1 MIWAVPESETSGSLA
16 QEEEGS
22 AVLGNVS
29 DTSTW
34 VDFPLAEGA
43 KLSLD
48 DHRNIMIKIYQLNN
62 QKINNPSPPLLL
74 SSPFPLQLSTLPSLS
89 FDLIF
94 IIINNQSWILIQFY
108 KIPSYF
114 PRRSKP
120 KNHLFLKS
128 TIRRDQVHHLPVI
141 LNWWYL

>member
-1 MIWAVPESETSGSLA
+1 MVKAVPQSEISGSLA

-29 DTSTW
+29 DTPTR

-62 QKINNPSPPLLL
+62 QKINNLL
-74 SSPFPLQLSTLPSLS
+74 SSPLSPSFCPPTPPTSLTS
-89 FDLIF
+89 FL
-94 IIINNQSWILIQFY
+94 LH
-108 KIPSYF
+108 SY
-114 PRRSKP
+114 
-120 KNHLFLKS
+120 
-128 TIRRDQVHHLPVI
+128 
-141 LNWWYL
+141 